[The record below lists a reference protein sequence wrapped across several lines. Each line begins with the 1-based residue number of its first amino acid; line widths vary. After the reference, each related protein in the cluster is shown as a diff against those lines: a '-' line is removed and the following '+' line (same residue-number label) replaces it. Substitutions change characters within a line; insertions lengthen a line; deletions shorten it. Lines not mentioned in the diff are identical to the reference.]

1 MKEGKELLK
10 QSIKEENEKN
20 FRKSTTLDFL
30 DDPIPKSEKGEYI
43 ILNIVQLARKNYLKK
58 ERKKLKKKREDLK
71 KLLYEKNKN
80 NPNFKFIRDRIDKK
94 ENISSTLRTIDDN
107 ERKYELFANNL
118 IEKLHNEKKKNL
130 IDVNKIRK
138 EIETTNDD
146 YFTTIMK
153 EKKSKTK
160 NINQGML
167 TKTYNDLQKIN
178 RYKKNKIK
186 SLILPP
192 LKNQMHLNLNSER
205 NNNDDINNKRY
216 KTIINLYDQ
225 ASIYSLLSNQIYI
238 TDKSLLNDISIK
250 LRYKENLE

>member
-58 ERKKLKKKREDLK
+58 ERKKLKKKREELK

-225 ASIYSLLSNQIYI
+225 ASIYSLLSNQISI
-238 TDKSLLNDISIK
+238 TDQSLLNDISIK

>member
-225 ASIYSLLSNQIYI
+225 ASIYSLLSNQISI
-238 TDKSLLNDISIK
+238 TDQSLLNDISIK

>member
-1 MKEGKELLK
+1 MKK
-10 QSIKEENEKN
+10 
-20 FRKSTTLDFL
+20 
-30 DDPIPKSEKGEYI
+30 
-43 ILNIVQLARKNYLKK
+43 
-58 ERKKLKKKREDLK
+58 
-71 KLLYEKNKN
+71 
-80 NPNFKFIRDRIDKK
+80 
-94 ENISSTLRTIDDN
+94 
-107 ERKYELFANNL
+107 
-118 IEKLHNEKKKNL
+118 
-130 IDVNKIRK
+130 
-138 EIETTNDD
+138 
-146 YFTTIMK
+146 
-153 EKKSKTK
+153 KKSKTK

-216 KTIINLYDQ
+216 KNIINLYDQ

-250 LRYKENLE
+250 LHYKDNLE

>member
-58 ERKKLKKKREDLK
+58 ERKKLKKKREALK

-118 IEKLHNEKKKNL
+118 IEKLHNEKKKNF

>member
-43 ILNIVQLARKNYLKK
+43 ILNIVQLARKNYQKK

-107 ERKYELFANNL
+107 ERK
-118 IEKLHNEKKKNL
+118 
-130 IDVNKIRK
+130 
-138 EIETTNDD
+138 
-146 YFTTIMK
+146 
-153 EKKSKTK
+153 
-160 NINQGML
+160 
-167 TKTYNDLQKIN
+167 
-178 RYKKNKIK
+178 
-186 SLILPP
+186 
-192 LKNQMHLNLNSER
+192 
-205 NNNDDINNKRY
+205 
-216 KTIINLYDQ
+216 
-225 ASIYSLLSNQIYI
+225 
-238 TDKSLLNDISIK
+238 
-250 LRYKENLE
+250 

>member
-118 IEKLHNEKKKNL
+118 IEKLHNEKKKNF

>member
-1 MKEGKELLK
+1 
-10 QSIKEENEKN
+10 
-20 FRKSTTLDFL
+20 
-30 DDPIPKSEKGEYI
+30 
-43 ILNIVQLARKNYLKK
+43 
-58 ERKKLKKKREDLK
+58 
-71 KLLYEKNKN
+71 
-80 NPNFKFIRDRIDKK
+80 
-94 ENISSTLRTIDDN
+94 
-107 ERKYELFANNL
+107 
-118 IEKLHNEKKKNL
+118 
-130 IDVNKIRK
+130 
-138 EIETTNDD
+138 
-146 YFTTIMK
+146 MK

-178 RYKKNKIK
+178 RYKKNKIN

-192 LKNQMHLNLNSER
+192 LKKQMHLNLNSER

>member
-30 DDPIPKSEKGEYI
+30 DDPVPKSEKGEYI
-43 ILNIVQLARKNYLKK
+43 ILNIIQLARKNYLKK

-167 TKTYNDLQKIN
+167 TRTYNDLKKIN
-178 RYKKNKIK
+178 PYKKNQIK

-205 NNNDDINNKRY
+205 NNNDDVNNKRY

-225 ASIYSLLSNQIYI
+225 ASFYSLLSNKISI
-238 TDKSLLNDISIK
+238 TDNSLLNDVSIK
-250 LRYKENLE
+250 FGYKENLE

>member
-1 MKEGKELLK
+1 MEEGKELLK

>member
-178 RYKKNKIK
+178 RYKKNKIN

>member
-238 TDKSLLNDISIK
+238 TDNSLLNDISIK